1 MCGGVTVQNRR
12 PKRPPSPAHHLPPHP
27 RSHSPAREHPP
38 WRSPPGARA
47 RGGQGGMAHRTARAA
62 ARAHRSR
69 ARRAPSACARS
80 AAPAGPPT
88 PRTPAAAAPP
98 PAPPRP
104 PRRPRRPQNP
114 APAPPWRPPLPWSA
128 RLSEFFFPLFFR
140 VSKINFGGVPG
151 AAPPGFPP
159 SPPPPHLAFPQ
170 PLGVLDSPSLVFPVQ
185 ARTSPPPRFA
195 FPRLRHT
202 APVKLRTPGPRA
214 SEGAALRTTRPRFL
228 FRREPEKA
236 PRFGGASED
245 PDGGPKEVPPR
256 AERPRRVP
264 RLHLQCHPTGS
275 GALPS
280 PSFVNG

>member
-88 PRTPAAAAPP
+88 PRNPAAAAPP

-151 AAPPGFPP
+151 AAPPGFPLS
-159 SPPPPHLAFPQ
+159 SPPP
-170 PLGVLDSPSLVFPVQ
+170 
-185 ARTSPPPRFA
+185 T
-195 FPRLRHT
+195 
-202 APVKLRTPGPRA
+202 
-214 SEGAALRTTRPRFL
+214 
-228 FRREPEKA
+228 
-236 PRFGGASED
+236 
-245 PDGGPKEVPPR
+245 
-256 AERPRRVP
+256 
-264 RLHLQCHPTGS
+264 
-275 GALPS
+275 LPS
-280 PSFVNG
+280 PSPWGSWTPPPSFSQSRPAPLPPPGLPSPGSATPPQSNSAPPGRGPPRGPPSGPLALGFFFGGNPKRLRGSGAPRRTRTEGRKKSRRGPKDLVGSPDSTSSVTPQAVGLSLRPPL